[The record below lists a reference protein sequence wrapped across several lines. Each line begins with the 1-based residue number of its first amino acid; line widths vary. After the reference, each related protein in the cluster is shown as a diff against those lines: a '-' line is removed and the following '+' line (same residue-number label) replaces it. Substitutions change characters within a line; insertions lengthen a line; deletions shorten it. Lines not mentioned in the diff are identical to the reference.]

1 MKFIIR
7 CISIITCTSLV
18 ALGLFGC
25 FPNDKEIIQKSLD
38 ESLGMIQ
45 SLDPEFIDSIVNSP
59 SGSDLTEIGIDPTEL
74 LTELLAGMTY
84 EIGEIAVDGDAATAQ
99 INITCKN
106 LSDILASFNTAIDS
120 YTNDAA
126 IADLTEEDMSADIAN
141 ILIQETQNSTPV
153 STSQSL
159 ALELKD
165 GVWSITE
172 QSQSQLENLLFGMQ
186 LTQMVFFRKLRVFAI
201 GR

>member
-1 MKFIIR
+1 MKFVIR
-7 CISIITCTSLV
+7 CISIIACTSLV
-18 ALGLFGC
+18 ALGLVGC

-38 ESLGMIQ
+38 ESLGMMQ

-59 SGSDLTEIGIDPTEL
+59 SGSDLAGTGIDPTEL

-84 EIGEIAVDGDAATAQ
+84 EIGEIAVDGNAATAQ

-120 YTNDAA
+120 YTNDVA
-126 IADLTEEDMSADIAN
+126 IADLTEEDMQADIAN

-172 QSQSQLENLLFGMQ
+172 QSQSQLENLLFGMR
-186 LTQMVFFRKLRVFAI
+186 LT
-201 GR
+201 